1 MSLIDGDHHNVFK
14 EFSELIQIHQASIV
28 DRIHAHEPTNR
39 FTSDAWTGDGSNGL
53 TRVIQD
59 GSVVDKGAVST
70 SYIHSGVLSPARAK
84 TMKARGVSV
93 PNDGRYNAAALSL
106 VLHTRNPHVPTF
118 RSDVRMFQ
126 VLDSSGSVIDTWLG
140 GGADLTPYV
149 LYDSDVSAFHAQL
162 RSLCEEWSMDYGGM
176 KKHCDE
182 YFYIPCRQEHRG
194 VGGIFFDDLP
204 ADGRGMG
211 FVDGLVKGWMDVWLD
226 GIREKDWQLI
236 RRGRYLEF
244 NLLYDRGVAFGLM
257 KENPRT
263 EGILVSAPPEIKWRY
278 NHEIEKGGNEERL
291 MEVLK
296 APRDWV

>member
-1 MSLIDGDHHNVFK
+1 MPRHPNLPLLACIVAMTISTSSTFPSVSFAFNREYNHAPILSRHSAIFSTPSPYTNSEGDDLLEWCVDESDITPMSLIDGDHHNVFK

-118 RSDVRMFQ
+118 RSDVRWDKTNCKPHYALNSLGLARRTTLVAPLFR
-126 VLDSSGSVIDTWLG
+126 SSHSPHPVTQSPSPLASLIAQNVPSPRLLRLG
-140 GGADLTPYV
+140 
-149 LYDSDVSAFHAQL
+149 
-162 RSLCEEWSMDYGGM
+162 
-176 KKHCDE
+176 
-182 YFYIPCRQEHRG
+182 
-194 VGGIFFDDLP
+194 
-204 ADGRGMG
+204 
-211 FVDGLVKGWMDVWLD
+211 
-226 GIREKDWQLI
+226 
-236 RRGRYLEF
+236 
-244 NLLYDRGVAFGLM
+244 N
-257 KENPRT
+257 
-263 EGILVSAPPEIKWRY
+263 
-278 NHEIEKGGNEERL
+278 
-291 MEVLK
+291 
-296 APRDWV
+296 